1 MPNIYICLYLQIRP
15 NNLIKHLSLFAS
27 PFCSFNT
34 SGEFDG
40 FELSPLKYL
49 FALQLDYIRLPRM
62 DTANPTLCSKTVLMK
77 LPSARRTQ
85 KDTIYCR
92 SAHRQLKQLL
102 LTMSPVREAQS
113 LEDIKK
119 KPKRFSSKHFLSKL
133 LTVDIMLIQQFV
145 LAITN
150 PNSN

>member
-1 MPNIYICLYLQIRP
+1 LFIFVDQAKQPNKASIFVCITLLFFQ
-15 NNLIKHLSLFAS
+15 HLRRVWWFRTES
-27 PFCSFNT
+27 PEVSFCSST
-34 SGEFDG
+34 RLHQIALDG
-40 FELSPLKYL
+40 LCKPNLMLK
-49 FALQLDYIRLPRM
+49 D
-62 DTANPTLCSKTVLMK
+62 SLMRQ
-77 LPSARRTQ
+77 PSARRNQ

-145 LAITN
+145 LAIA
-150 PNSN
+150 NSNLN